1 MRAVD
6 IKNYVPIT
14 WKEMRLAWQE
24 KEENDDETDH
34 D

>member
-6 IKNYVPIT
+6 IKNYVLIT
-14 WKEMRLAWQE
+14 WKEMRFAWQE
-24 KEENDDETDH
+24 KEENGDETDH

>member
-1 MRAVD
+1 MD
-6 IKNYVPIT
+6 IKNYAPIT

-24 KEENDDETDH
+24 KEGNSNETDH